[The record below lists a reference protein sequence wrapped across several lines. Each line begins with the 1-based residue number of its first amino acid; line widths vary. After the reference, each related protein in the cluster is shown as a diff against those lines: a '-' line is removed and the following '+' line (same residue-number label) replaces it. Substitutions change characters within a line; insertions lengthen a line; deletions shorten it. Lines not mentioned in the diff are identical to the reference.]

1 MTPSLLP
8 ATERVTLALS
18 RLIFENHE
26 SCVSCAHAFRE
37 GETSVA
43 GYGLNN
49 EPLYVCSSCAST
61 KLKEV
66 ARRTYFMERPYKVP
80 EPNAVLWRYMD
91 FTKYAGLLSTKS
103 LYFPSAACFDDSFEG
118 AKGLA
123 KSKHKWDAFYL
134 EHFRKSIRS
143 IPHNEGDLFPTEEA
157 IEENAQRLLDSLE
170 DVGTRE
176 RESTFISCWHES
188 RYESEAMW
196 KLYSTSMSHALAIQT
211 TVGSIYTALGKNP
224 DISIGRIEY
233 VDFDEY
239 FADVNGAFWRK
250 RKSFEHE
257 REVRLLVSDDS
268 QVALGLALPC
278 DIPTLIQSV
287 VVSPKAPDWFLL
299 LVEDLTVKFGFQLPI
314 SKSRLAER
322 PFF

>member
-1 MTPSLLP
+1 
-8 ATERVTLALS
+8 
-18 RLIFENHE
+18 
-26 SCVSCAHAFRE
+26 
-37 GETSVA
+37 
-43 GYGLNN
+43 
-49 EPLYVCSSCAST
+49 
-61 KLKEV
+61 
-66 ARRTYFMERPYKVP
+66 
-80 EPNAVLWRYMD
+80 
-91 FTKYAGLLSTKS
+91 
-103 LYFPSAACFDDSFEG
+103 
-118 AKGLA
+118 
-123 KSKHKWDAFYL
+123 
-134 EHFRKSIRS
+134 
-143 IPHNEGDLFPTEEA
+143 
-157 IEENAQRLLDSLE
+157 
-170 DVGTRE
+170 
-176 RESTFISCWHES
+176 
-188 RYESEAMW
+188 
-196 KLYSTSMSHALAIQT
+196 MSHALAIQT

-250 RKSFEHE
+250 RKPFEHE